1 MNDEDIRQFLM
12 AFEDFMKHSEVQEL
26 YYEEREC
33 ARQYTQSF
41 YEKQASQLGISV
53 EYYMKEFM

>member
-1 MNDEDIRQFLM
+1 
-12 AFEDFMKHSEVQEL
+12 MKHSEVQEL